1 MLPEQPVNI
10 LVVDDQPENLM
21 ALEAV
26 LEALGQNVVKANSGK
41 DALKALLHDDFAIV
55 ILDVNMPGMNG
66 FETASVFRQ
75 RENSKHTP
83 IIFLTAMYTQDADRS
98 LGYSLGAVDFIV
110 KPFNPDVLK
119 SKVSV
124 FVDLFKKT
132 QEIKRQAEL
141 IAEIEKQRAKEEKD
155 RLETEKQLIHQEL
168 LRQEAETQLLEER
181 SRQLQK
187 ADRLKTEFLANMSHE
202 IRTPMNG
209 VIGMAELLLHT
220 SLSVEQR
227 EFARIIRESAQALLI
242 IINDILDLSKIEAG
256 KLDLEILDFDL
267 VPLVEGTAE
276 LLSEQARYKNIAVM
290 TFIDPDLPKVLKG
303 DSGRLRQVL
312 LNLIGNAMKFTEKG
326 EVIVRATKSESTNGD
341 GKVVINFGVKDTGI
355 GLSSEAVDRLFR
367 PFSQADGSTT
377 RKFGGTGLGLSI
389 SKRLVELMG
398 GRIGVKSSVGEGS
411 LFWFEVPFEVGEASN
426 ASPLDPEKLEQTR
439 VLVVDDQDSA
449 RTIIQ
454 AYVKSWGM
462 NCDNAGG
469 AEEAFKML
477 REKAKSKVPYDIVI
491 TDLAMPEQDGFNLL
505 KRIQQ
510 DKTLKGTK
518 VFLCTGYDVK
528 NQGEKALESG
538 FSAYLTKPVQQ
549 SRLFNSIAK
558 VMITDD
564 VSKEIFKQKQTS
576 ENLTV
581 EEKGLVLIAEDNPVN
596 QKVAILQLKKLGYGS
611 VAVGSG
617 RKAVEELKTKN
628 YKLVLMD
635 CQMPDMDGFET
646 TNVIR
651 KSETMTGKHIPI
663 IGLTAHAMEGD
674 RDKCIA
680 AGMDD
685 YLSKPTSL
693 DKMSRMLA
701 KWIEASPVATGDE
714 LSDISI
720 ANDALED
727 LELVLPEELLAE
739 LMPLFVTTTKSSL
752 EEIRAAIAQ
761 KDLQN
766 VIAKAH
772 EIKGAAAGMGAM
784 KVSAISK
791 ELEFAGKAD
800 DWQAIPR
807 HFKRLEN
814 SFAVLSK
821 LIDELPVPI
830 AE

>member
-26 LEALGQNVVKANSGK
+26 LEALGQNVVKAHSGK

-312 LNLIGNAMKFTEKG
+312 LNLIGNAMKFTEQG

-341 GKVVINFGVKDTGI
+341 GKVVISFGVKDTGI

-398 GRIGVKSSVGEGS
+398 GRIGVESKVGEGS
-411 LFWFEVPFEVGEASN
+411 NFWFEVPFEVGESPTG
-426 ASPLDPEKLEQTR
+426 SPLDPEKLEQTR

-462 NCDNAGG
+462 NCDNASG
-469 AEEAFKML
+469 AEEALKML
-477 REKAKSKVPYDIVI
+477 KEKSKSKVPYDIVI

-510 DKTLKGTK
+510 DKALKHTK

-558 VMITDD
+558 VMITED
-564 VSKEIFKQKQTS
+564 VSKEVLRQQRQTS
-576 ENLTV
+576 ENLIV

-617 RKAVEELKTKN
+617 RKAIEELKTKS

-693 DKMSRMLA
+693 DKMSKMLA
-701 KWIEASPVATGDE
+701 KWTDDNKTPEE
-714 LSDISI
+714 LSSS
-720 ANDALED
+720 NDRLED
-727 LELVLPEELLAE
+727 LEMVLPEELLAE
-739 LMPLFVTTTKSSL
+739 LMPLFVTTTQQSL
-752 EEIRAAIAQ
+752 NEIRDAIAQ
-761 KDLQN
+761 KELPH

-791 ELEFAGKAD
+791 ELEFAGKAA
-800 DWQAIPR
+800 DWQVIPK
-807 HFKRLEN
+807 HFGRLET
-814 SFAVLSK
+814 SFAALSK
-821 LIDELPVPI
+821 IIDELPIPI
-830 AE
+830 TE

>member
-26 LEALGQNVVKANSGK
+26 LEALGQNIVKANSGK

-124 FVDLFKKT
+124 FVDLFKKS

-220 SLSVEQR
+220 SLSTEQR

-290 TFIDPDLPKVLKG
+290 TFIDPELPKVLKG

-341 GKVVINFGVKDTGI
+341 GKVVISFGVKDTGI

-398 GRIGVKSSVGEGS
+398 GRIGVESSVGEGS
-411 LFWFEVPFEVGEASN
+411 HFWFEVPFEIADAPYS
-426 ASPLDPEKLEQTR
+426 SPLDPEKLEQTR
-439 VLVVDDQDSA
+439 ILVVDDQDSA

-462 NCDNAGG
+462 NCDNASG
-469 AEEAFKML
+469 ADDALKML
-477 REKAKSKVPYDIVI
+477 KEKAKSKVPYDIVI

-510 DKTLKGTK
+510 DKSLKSTK

-558 VMITDD
+558 VMITED
-564 VSKEIFKQKQTS
+564 VSNELLKQKQKQTS
-576 ENLTV
+576 ENLILT
-581 EEKGLVLIAEDNPVN
+581 EKGLVLIAEDNPVN

-617 RKAVEELKTKN
+617 RKAIEELKSKN
-628 YKLVLMD
+628 YNLVLMD

-693 DKMSRMLA
+693 DKMSKMLA
-701 KWIEASPVATGDE
+701 KWTSETKAIED
-714 LSDISI
+714 LSTT
-720 ANDALED
+720 NDRLED
-727 LELVLPEELLAE
+727 LEMVLPEELLAE
-739 LMPLFVTTTKSSL
+739 LMPLFVTTTQKSL
-752 EEIRAAIAQ
+752 NEIRDAIKQ
-761 KDLQN
+761 QELPH

-772 EIKGAAAGMGAM
+772 EIKGAAAGMGAV

-791 ELEFAGKAD
+791 ELELAGKAA
-800 DWQAIPR
+800 DWQVIPK
-807 HFKRLEN
+807 HFERLEK
-814 SFAVLSK
+814 SFETLSK
-821 LIDELPVPI
+821 IIDELPIPI

>member
-1 MLPEQPVNI
+1 VLPEQPVNI

-26 LEALGQNVVKANSGK
+26 LEALGQNIVKAHSGK

-66 FETASVFRQ
+66 FETASLFRQ

-83 IIFLTAMYTQDADRS
+83 IIFLTAMYTEDADRS

-110 KPFNPDVLK
+110 KPFNAEVLK

-168 LRQEAETQLLEER
+168 LRQEMETELLEER

-220 SLSVEQR
+220 SLTTEQR

-256 KLDLEILDFDL
+256 KLDLEIIDFEL
-267 VPLVEGTAE
+267 IPLVEGTAE

-290 TFIDPDLPKVLKG
+290 TFIDPELPRVLKG

-312 LNLIGNAMKFTEKG
+312 LNLIGNAMKC
-326 EVIVRATKSESTNGD
+326 EVVIRATKSDASNGAS
-341 GKVVINFGVKDTGI
+341 KVLITFGVKDTGI
-355 GLSSEAVDRLFR
+355 GLSPDAIDRLFR

-377 RKFGGTGLGLSI
+377 RRFGGTGLGLSI

-398 GRIGVKSSVGEGS
+398 GRIGVASSVGEGS
-411 LFWFEVPFEVGEASN
+411 LFWFEVPFEVGPAAAS
-426 ASPLDPEKLEQTR
+426 SPLDPERLESTR

-449 RTIIQ
+449 RTIIE

-462 NCDNAGG
+462 NCDSASSVD
-469 AEEAFKML
+469 AALKML
-477 REKAKSKVPYDIVI
+477 KERARAKNPYDIVI
-491 TDLAMPEQDGFNLL
+491 TDLAMPEHDGFNLL

-510 DKTLKGTK
+510 DKALKNTK
-518 VFLCTGYDVK
+518 VFLCTGYDIK

-564 VSKEIFKQKQTS
+564 VAKEVFRLDRAATDAA
-576 ENLTV
+576 LD
-581 EEKGLVLIAEDNPVN
+581 KGTVLIAEDNPVN
-596 QKVAILQLKKLGYGS
+596 QKVAILQLKKLGYS
-611 VAVGSG
+611 SIAVGSG
-617 RKAVEELKTKN
+617 RKAIEELKRRE
-628 YKLVLMD
+628 YALVLMD

-674 RDKCIA
+674 REKCIA

-693 DKMSRMLA
+693 DKMAKMLA
-701 KWIEASPVATGDE
+701 RWSENKDTIGGAATDV
-714 LSDISI
+714 DR
-720 ANDALED
+720 LED
-727 LELVLPEELLAE
+727 LEMVLPEDLLAE
-739 LMPLFVTTTKSSL
+739 LMPLFISSTRKSL
-752 EEIRAAIAQ
+752 EEIRSAIRQ
-761 KDLQN
+761 KELRHLID
-766 VIAKAH
+766 KAH

-800 DWQAIPR
+800 DWQAIPL
-807 HFKRLEN
+807 HFNRLER
-814 SFAVLSK
+814 SFELLAKIV
-821 LIDELPVPI
+821 DELPMPI